1 MSTRRAPRCRTC
13 GLPMKGH
20 KRPGGI
26 TVCPSP
32 QSSTTDS
39 PPAHLPATPPR
50 RVQSPIEKASHSPTP
65 ALATSK
71 VEHPLLPTPPPTLP
85 RTHMDPSF
93 VIPEKGPWHRRN
105 PNWEGNTPPP
115 ERLVPRAASLVPTVL
130 VDDDGNTIQEYHE
143 DNKLDDHE
151 EVSRNIDPFDASIPR
166 PGEPVVRIY
175 STKREDI
182 QHLVDKATKSGIY
195 TGMMRNPVK
204 FQIGAESSC
213 AHESSAEDSWLLVES
228 RNPELVKL
236 VINSQHYRMP
246 GGMDEQSMN
255 GPQVKL
261 VTNLQLILLAI
272 LGPYVL
278 VCMLSL
284 L

>member
-1 MSTRRAPRCRTC
+1 M
-13 GLPMKGH
+13 
-20 KRPGGI
+20 
-26 TVCPSP
+26 
-32 QSSTTDS
+32 
-39 PPAHLPATPPR
+39 
-50 RVQSPIEKASHSPTP
+50 
-65 ALATSK
+65 
-71 VEHPLLPTPPPTLP
+71 
-85 RTHMDPSF
+85 
-93 VIPEKGPWHRRN
+93 
-105 PNWEGNTPPP
+105 
-115 ERLVPRAASLVPTVL
+115 
-130 VDDDGNTIQEYHE
+130 DDDGNTIQEYHE